1 MLIRSLIRRWFVT
14 TYRRSVQC
22 TSRSFTILGI
32 ETSCDDT
39 CAAIIES
46 TSKTVLASERLSHS
60 RSQLAL
66 SGISPRVAAEQHRS
80 SIDELVDKCIQDSRI
95 RPSELDAI
103 AATTTPG
110 LVICLKVGVDKA
122 LAMCRDYKR
131 RFIAVHH
138 MKAHALVA
146 RLIFDDVRFPFVALL
161 ISGAHSII
169 CVVNGPTNF
178 MILGESTNISPGG
191 AIDKVAREAGINPLV
206 HYGAAVEEL
215 AKQSTTEKYL
225 LYNDRLPHVDGADFD
240 FLIIK
245 QLFTTVLQKTKEI
258 NLPDFC
264 QNLQLII
271 AGHLC
276 QKLDLALRFVNSRE
290 LNTTKQLIVSGGVAA
305 NEFIRQAIEKVAV
318 HHEYAVKF
326 PPKQL
331 VTDNAEMIAWT
342 AAEMLN
348 ENANCGIP
356 FQQLPSSVYVH
367 ARTPIGRDGRA
378 ELKEFSSENPTI
390 PKLRLSSLHPTDL
403 KPLFRSSLIK

>member
-1 MLIRSLIRRWFVT
+1 MSIQSLVSYLFKAN
-14 TYRRSVQC
+14 YRRSLPY
-22 TSRSFTILGI
+22 TARSFTILGI
-32 ETSCDDT
+32 ETRFVMFVVMLFGFSCDDT

-46 TSKTVLASERLSHS
+46 TSKTVLASERLSHT

-80 SIDELVDKCIQDSRI
+80 SIDELVDKCLRNSHI

-110 LVICLKVGVDKA
+110 LVICLKVGADKA

-131 RFIAVHH
+131 SFIAVHH
-138 MKAHALVA
+138 MRAHALVA
-146 RLIFDDVRFPFVALL
+146 RLTFDDVRFPFVALL

-178 MILGESTNISPGG
+178 SILGESQNISP
-191 AIDKVAREAGINPLV
+191 DKVAREAGIDPVV

-225 LYNDRLPHVDGADFD
+225 LYNDRLPRVNGADFD
-240 FLIIK
+240 FLTIK
-245 QLFTTVLQKTKEI
+245 QMFATLLQKTKEI

-276 QKLDLALRFVNSRE
+276 QKARSR
-290 LNTTKQLIVSGGVAA
+290 LT
-305 NEFIRQAIEKVAV
+305 
-318 HHEYAVKF
+318 
-326 PPKQL
+326 
-331 VTDNAEMIAWT
+331 
-342 AAEMLN
+342 
-348 ENANCGIP
+348 
-356 FQQLPSSVYVH
+356 
-367 ARTPIGRDGRA
+367 
-378 ELKEFSSENPTI
+378 
-390 PKLRLSSLHPTDL
+390 
-403 KPLFRSSLIK
+403 FR